1 MLAQGADNLEAADA
15 ASLNSLAIDWLRE
28 CVHMAAAAAARSSS
42 GASADSAESV
52 GGATGAAP
60 DVGGAAD
67 GQDGQAQE
75 GVLLRQQLLALL
87 RLSGSYS
94 ISGERRFR
102 AGSGPALFAVF
113 AVTSSASSVQAGTR
127 QRKRTIPPAWLAC
140 LARMGASCWHGGGPP
155 CGPIALLTLLS
166 FAAARDLRLLLQ
178 LLRPGSSG
186 EPPTCTADLLEVRLP
201 YSQLWL
207 QEHHCIECIG

>member
-15 ASLNSLAIDWLRE
+15 AGLNSLAIDWLRE
-28 CVHMAAAAAARSSS
+28 CVHTAAAAAARSSS
-42 GASADSAESV
+42 GASADSAESG

-60 DVGGAAD
+60 EEGGAAE

-102 AGSGPALFAVF
+102 AGSGPALVAIF

-127 QRKRTIPPAWLAC
+127 QSQPAVPPAWFVC
-140 LARMGASCWHGGGPP
+140 LARMGAS
-155 CGPIALLTLLS
+155 S
-166 FAAARDLRLLLQ
+166 
-178 LLRPGSSG
+178 
-186 EPPTCTADLLEVRLP
+186 
-201 YSQLWL
+201 
-207 QEHHCIECIG
+207 